1 MKRIITSFIIIGT
14 VFNLNLNAQSFKDFM
29 KTMNDEYRDFV
40 TKMDKE
46 FAKALEKD
54 WKDYNTEVKPSFN
67 NIKPTPPPPPP
78 PKNRDKVDK
87 TPPVIIVVINPPAN
101 NNRNRV
107 PQLPKE
113 PIIPDGYAKV
123 SINFFSQNVDI
134 VYNKKL
140 SFTIDGFNNQTIS
153 KYWLKYAGVEHKR
166 LLKQI
171 KGYKKALNLNDWNLY
186 LLVQEIGKKIS
197 PDIDS
202 SKLLSWFIL
211 NKLGYD
217 VKIGYTNSKI
227 YLLPSV
233 NQLLKD
239 VRYTVI
245 NGRYY
250 FNFDNIDRIYTYPVT
265 FSNNRE
271 LNLYE
276 NRVPILKND
285 IRVRTLTFKEMGK
298 SYRID
303 IPYNKNLIDLYNRYP
318 YLPWEYYFKEPISGV
333 TKTKLFNQLRDIL
346 NGMSEY
352 QAVNFLLHLTQKG
365 FKYKTDG
372 EQFGRERSL
381 FFEENLN
388 YPYNDCED
396 RSIFFGKLVKEL
408 LGLNIVAL
416 HYPSHLATAVEF
428 KSDVKGD
435 SIWYRGRKFIVC
447 DPTYIGADVGE
458 AMPMF
463 KGMKNIEIIPINY

>member
-1 MKRIITSFIIIGT
+1 MRRVITTYIIAGIVLSINIQ
-14 VFNLNLNAQSFKDFM
+14 AQSFKDFM
-29 KTMNDEYRDFV
+29 KSMNDEYRDFT
-40 TKMDKE
+40 TKMDRE

-54 WKDYNTEVKPSFN
+54 WKDYDTNVKPSFN
-67 NIKPTPPPPPP
+67 NVKPTPPPPPP
-78 PKNRDKVDK
+78 PKRERKERDK
-87 TPPVIIVVINPPAN
+87 TPPVVIIVINPPIDN
-101 NNRNRV
+101 SRV
-107 PQLPKE
+107 PQIPKE
-113 PIIPDGYAKV
+113 HKIPEGYNRL
-123 SINFFSQNVDI
+123 SINFFSQDIEI
-134 VYNKKL
+134 VYNTKL
-140 SFTIDGFNNQTIS
+140 SFSINEFNNQTIS
-153 KYWLKYAGVEHKR
+153 KYWLKCSSIEHKK
-166 LLKQI
+166 LLEQI
-171 KGYKKALNLNDWNLY
+171 KKYKRGLNLNDWHLY
-186 LLVQEIGKKIS
+186 LLVQDITKNIS
-197 PDIDS
+197 PDIES

-217 VKIGYTNSKI
+217 VKIGYTNDRV
-227 YLLPSV
+227 YLLPSI
-233 NQLLKD
+233 NQHLKD

-250 FNFDNIDRIYTYPVT
+250 FNFDNITKIYTYPVT
-265 FSNNRE
+265 FSNNRG

-276 NRVPILKND
+276 NKIPLLKKD
-285 IRVRTLTFKEMGK
+285 IRVKTLTFKEK
-298 SYRID
+298 NKLYKID
-303 IPYNKNLIDLYNRYP
+303 IPYNKNLIDVYNTYP
-318 YLPWEYYFKEPISGV
+318 YLPWEYYFKEPISPT
-333 TKTKLFNQLRDIL
+333 TKIELFSQLKEIL
-346 NGMSEY
+346 KGMSEY

-381 FFEENLN
+381 FFEESLR

-435 SIWYRGRKFIVC
+435 SISYRGRKFIIC

-463 KGMKNIEIIPINY
+463 KGLKNIEIIPINY